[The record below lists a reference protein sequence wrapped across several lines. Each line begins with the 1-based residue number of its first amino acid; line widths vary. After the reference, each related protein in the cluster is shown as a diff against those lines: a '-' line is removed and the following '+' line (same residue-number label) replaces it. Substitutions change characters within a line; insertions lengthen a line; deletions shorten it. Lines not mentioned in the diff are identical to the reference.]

1 MDLWQLTIFCKIIE
15 QRSFSRAGKLV
26 HLSQPTVSSHV
37 KDLEA
42 HFGCR
47 LIDRLAKEAV
57 PTKEGELLYHYALRL
72 TALRDEAEKALS
84 QFKSVVEGHLVI
96 GGSTIPG
103 GHILPRIAAGFLL
116 KFPQVYMALKV
127 ASTGRII
134 GDICS
139 GELELGVVGARV
151 SDRRLEQRVLVKDE
165 MRLIVPADHRWRNR
179 KVIPVKMLLQERL
192 IVRESGSGTLR
203 SIEESLQKSAA
214 RLKDFHVV
222 AEFGTTEAIVQAV
235 ISKIG
240 LSIVSRIAIIEHLR
254 SGTLKALRIEGLD
267 MERHFYLTHHKHR
280 SLSPAG
286 QAFADHLLRAA
297 AEESLLGEV
306 SS

>member
-1 MDLWQLTIFCKIIE
+1 MDLWQLTIFCKIVE

-26 HLSQPTVSSHV
+26 HLSQPTVSSHI

-72 TALRDEAEKALS
+72 SALRDEAEEALS
-84 QFKSVVEGHLVI
+84 QFKSAVEGHLAV

-116 KFPQVYMALKV
+116 KFPRVYLALKV
-127 ASTGRII
+127 ASTGKIVS
-134 GDICS
+134 DICS
-139 GELELGVVGARV
+139 GELELGVVGART
-151 SDRRLEQRVLVKDE
+151 SDRRLEQQVLVKDE

-192 IVRESGSGTLR
+192 IVRESGSGTLK

-214 RLKDFHVV
+214 RLKDFHIV
-222 AEFGTTEAIVQAV
+222 AEFGTTEAVVQAV
-235 ISKIG
+235 KSKIG
-240 LSIVSRIAIIEHLR
+240 LSIVSRLAIIEHLAA
-254 SGTLKALRIEGLD
+254 GTLKALRIEGLD
-267 MERHFYLTHHKHR
+267 LERHFYLTHHKHR

-286 QAFADHLLRAA
+286 QAFAEYLLRTA
-297 AEESLLGEV
+297 AEESYRL
-306 SS
+306 